1 VQEKMQQ
8 RECGDGLCSETFQVE
23 DGILMAYTGAE
34 TEIQIPEGIHTI
46 GEGAFKGM
54 AWILKV
60 KLPATLKRIGAA
72 AFKGCRQLHEIRFPE
87 GLSEIGE
94 YAFHR
99 CHKIEEMIF
108 PKSMTQVGDCA
119 FLYCD
124 GLKRVVMEGPD
135 HLGKGVFSH
144 NLSLEEIALNRNVD
158 SANFGDEVFEGCVR
172 IRRISLSGEL
182 YEIPNLIEAMNSHAS
197 YPAIIKSIA
206 GSVFHS
212 MQIEDGVLKTFSVN
226 LKSIFLPEGII
237 AIGKSCFYDKK
248 GIVSITLPKSLREIR
263 ANAFLNCISLEEITI
278 QNEELIL
285 DEKAFRGCSNL
296 KKVHLRG
303 EIHPLEEEATDDL
316 VGRIRDQVLGDFYI
330 SGRILIRYLG
340 EEEQIRIP
348 KEVEIIGERCFFG
361 KERLKTVL
369 CPEGLREIREQAFA
383 GCVTLQNIVL
393 PDGLKRVEREAFAEC
408 KKLLKCN
415 LPDNLEFIGEYAFR
429 RCFLLTPFDP
439 WPKKAW
445 IHPYAFYRARNF
457 PQNMIGTGATMSQ
470 DPSFGEFASGASCIQ
485 CIAPYAHAEAGGDRT
500 APHAEEG
507 EDCIAPYA
515 HAREEGIKSL
525 RLTAVK
531 RIGKYAFTACPDLEE
546 IEIDAPECILEQ
558 NVFSACPS
566 LKRVRL
572 RVKEMG
578 KATFSY
584 CRKLKEVHF
593 AGISVLPPEC
603 FAGCYSLQVFDAREI
618 TRMGARCFDECVQ
631 LPYIDFSNIELIGE
645 RAFERCDSLKK
656 VVLHRVECG
665 YHAFADCASLESL
678 ELDSDTVLR
687 SGAFIGCTQIRSIV
701 LHQMEKA
708 GGEEDRERYEFSK
721 FRDSLNY
728 VGNPYPLPVRE
739 AIASIYTCYDIREGK
754 SLMGYTQ
761 DATEITIPRD
771 VEEVGQDAFRDHVRL
786 AKIHIP
792 DSVKRFGSHAFSQ
805 TAWLERQREQSD
817 MVIVNQILLDG
828 TLCRGRVELPAGIK
842 RVASWC
848 FAGNTDITELV
859 IPSER
864 IAIESLSF
872 RNCLNLKR
880 ITDWNGE
887 EYVLKHVSD
896 PAEGN
901 YPELIQRIF
910 AECINCFKLD
920 GEQNLVESTGNIKK
934 LVFPEGIR
942 SVGDRVYQ
950 DCHLLESIVLSSDTE
965 RIGRSAF
972 ENSKWL
978 KSVSNAKAVSYV
990 GALAF
995 SGCQSLESIDL
1006 SDRLREMGSRCFEH
1020 CGSLKEIT
1028 LSDQLE
1034 RIPQRAFFRCKSL
1047 REIRIP
1053 RSVKVI
1059 EEEAFAFCEGLEEV
1073 YLPEETQVMEK
1084 AFAYCEHARIHT
1096 YK

>member
-1 VQEKMQQ
+1 MQH
-8 RECGDGLCSETFQVE
+8 REYGDGFHRESFKVE
-23 DGILMAYTGAE
+23 DGVLKAYTGAE

-54 AWILKV
+54 ARILKV
-60 KLPATLKRIGAA
+60 SLPATLKKIGAA
-72 AFKGCRQLHEIRFPE
+72 AFKGCRQLQEISFPE

-124 GLKRVVMEGPD
+124 GLKRVVMEGPE

-158 SANFGDEVFEGCVR
+158 GANFGDEVFEGCVR

-182 YEIPNLIEAMNSHAS
+182 YEIPNLIEAMNSHTS

-226 LKSIFLPEGII
+226 LKSISLPEGIT

-248 GIVSITLPKSLREIR
+248 GIVSITLPKSLREIK

-278 QNEELIL
+278 QNEDLIL

-303 EIHPLEEEATDDL
+303 EIYLLEEETTDEL

-415 LPDNLEFIGEYAFR
+415 LPDNLELIGEYAFR

-439 WPKKAW
+439 WPKKAR
-445 IHPYAFYRARNF
+445 IHPYAFYRAGNF
-457 PQNMIGTGATMSQ
+457 PQNKIGTGAPMSQ
-470 DPSFGEFASGASCIQ
+470 DPSSGEFAFEGSCIHIDEVGGE
-485 CIAPYAHAEAGGDRT
+485 CIAPHANETGG
-500 APHAEEG
+500 E
-507 EDCIAPYA
+507 CIAPYA
-515 HAREEGIKSL
+515 HAREEGMKSL
-525 RLTAVK
+525 RLTGVK
-531 RIGKYAFTACPDLEE
+531 RIGKYAFSACPDLEE
-546 IEIDAPECILEQ
+546 IEIDAPECVLEQ
-558 NVFSACPS
+558 NVFSACPN
-566 LKRVRL
+566 LKKVRL

-593 AGISVLPPEC
+593 SGISVLPPEC
-603 FAGCYSLQVFDAREI
+603 FAGCYSLQVFDAKEI
-618 TRMGARCFDECVQ
+618 IRMGARCFDECVQ
-631 LPYIDFSNIELIGE
+631 LPFVDFSNINLIGE

-656 VVLHRVECG
+656 VVLHQVECG

-678 ELDSDTVLR
+678 ELDTDTVLR

-701 LHQMEKA
+701 LHYGEKA
-708 GGEEDRERYEFSK
+708 GGEEVRERYEFAE
-721 FRDSLNY
+721 FRDSLNF

-739 AIASIYTCYDIREGK
+739 AIASIYTCFEIREGK

-771 VEEVGQDAFRDHVRL
+771 VEEVGQDVFRDHVRL

-792 DSVKRFGSHAFSQ
+792 DSVKCFGSHAFSQ

-828 TLCRGRVELPAGIK
+828 TLCRGRVELPARVK

-880 ITDWNGE
+880 IRDWNGE

-896 PAEGN
+896 LAEEN

-910 AECINCFKLD
+910 SECINCFKLD
-920 GEQNLVESTGNIKK
+920 GDQNLVESTGNIKK

-1034 RIPQRAFFRCKSL
+1034 RIPERAFFRCKSL

-1053 RSVKVI
+1053 LSVKVI
-1059 EEEAFAFCEGLEEV
+1059 EEEAFAFCEGLEDV
-1073 YLPEETQVMEK
+1073 YLPEETQLMEK
-1084 AFAYCEHARIHT
+1084 AFAYCEHARIHI